1 MAHKVHAGYTVLAP
15 ILPGHAGAV
24 SALLRTFRADPRRLP
39 FVDVPSLHFATGTVL
54 PATSWGTEPLPATL
68 MVATSFCGPD
78 DVHVDELVR
87 VAGSG
92 LRELFAHCQG
102 FAPDASDVD
111 LAEFLARHRQW
122 ETFYSGMHDL
132 TRADVL
138 AHDKL
143 RTEIEDFIDRAQRD
157 DELPSTPTAIHA
169 AIRAFVGSRA
179 DLRWAL
185 VPDRRPASAF
195 WARHRRTIRLA
206 TLLVPY
212 LAGLVV
218 GTAML
223 PFGTW
228 PALEVAVGLGW
239 LGLFAFVAVL
249 VVALAGVFEAE
260 RRQTFVAGRP
270 PDEYARALAAS
281 QCNPVINEMTASA
294 PLKEGDTRP
303 FVLTLALWIIAR
315 AAEGLPIYGSLNI
328 PTVATAR
335 WVPVDRSRRL
345 VFISNFTNAAEPYV
359 RDFVDN
365 SAQAVNINL
374 TFGWGY
380 GYPKT
385 RGIILDGAI
394 ADPNGFINVVNTN
407 QQVTELWFCPYAH
420 LSVDNINRSREIRNG
435 IAVATPGEKEAS
447 QWLTLL

>member
-24 SALLRTFRADPRRLP
+24 SALLKELRANTKRLP
-39 FVDVPSLHFATGTVL
+39 FANIPSLHFATGTVL
-54 PATSWGTEPLPATL
+54 PATKWGTQPLPATL

-78 DVHVDELVR
+78 DVHVEELVHHT
-87 VAGSG
+87 GSG
-92 LRELFAHCQG
+92 LRELFVHCQR
-102 FAPDASDVD
+102 FSPDASDAD
-111 LAEFLARHRQW
+111 LAEYLARHRQW

-143 RTEIEDFIDRAQRD
+143 RSEIEDFIDRGQRD
-157 DELPSTPTAIHA
+157 DELPAEPTEIHA
-169 AIRAFVGSRA
+169 AIRAFVGGRA

-185 VPDRRPASAF
+185 APDRRPERAF
-195 WARHRRTIRLA
+195 WARHLQTIRAA

-212 LAGLVV
+212 LLGLVV
-218 GTAML
+218 GTVIH
-223 PFGTW
+223 PFVTS
-228 PALEVAVGLGW
+228 PALEVAIGLGW
-239 LGLFAFVAVL
+239 LVLFAFVAVL
-249 VVALAGVFEAE
+249 VVALAGVFESE
-260 RRQTFVAGRP
+260 GRQTFVAGRP
-270 PDEYARALAAS
+270 PDDYARALAAS

-335 WVPVDRSRRL
+335 WIPVDEARRL

-385 RGIILDGAI
+385 RGIIRDGAI

-420 LSVDNINRSREIRNG
+420 LSVDNINRNRAIRTG
-435 IAVATPGEKEAS
+435 VAVHSPSEQEAKT
-447 QWLTLL
+447 WLKLL